1 MLVNFSPKKWIEP
14 DKKEIKKNIMQF
26 SWIFFS
32 FQAKKQDKKLERF
45 TLSTTLPNGA
55 HHAQEYDL

>member
-1 MLVNFSPKKWIEP
+1 
-14 DKKEIKKNIMQF
+14 MQF